1 MPNYSYAIIPTI
13 GIALS
18 SVIVYYLYSLEKL
31 GCECSLTSK
40 RTYILGF
47 NSFLIA
53 YNLFALLIG
62 GVQGIAA
69 LYQKFPV
76 LYIVFLLL
84 IAGSVTN
91 VIFTL
96 QFIDEMKRKGCAC
109 SDSVYRDIMYI
120 LAIFQ
125 AVTWSILGLVIVVL
139 GGLFAKDLAT
149 GRVTM
154 KNIEAAQKLYKK
166 AAKK

>member
-1 MPNYSYAIIPTI
+1 MPNYAYAITPTI

-18 SVIVYYLYSLEKL
+18 SLIVYYLYSLEKL

-53 YNLFALLIG
+53 YNLFVLLIG

-76 LYIVFLLL
+76 LYIVLLLL

-96 QFIDEMKRKGCAC
+96 QFIDEMKREKCAC

-120 LAIFQ
+120 LAILN
-125 AVTWSILGLVIVVL
+125 ALTWSILGLVILVM
-139 GGLFAKDLAT
+139 GGLFAKDFAT

-154 KNIEAAQKLYKK
+154 KNIERIAK
-166 AAKK
+166 AAKKS

>member
-1 MPNYSYAIIPTI
+1 MPNYAYAISPTI

-18 SVIVYYLYSLEKL
+18 SILVYYLYSLEKL
-31 GCECSLTSK
+31 GCQCSLTGK
-40 RTYILGF
+40 RAYILGF

-53 YNLFALLIG
+53 FNLFVLVMG
-62 GVQGIAA
+62 GTEGIIA
-69 LYQKFPV
+69 LYQKFPI
-76 LYIVFLLL
+76 LYLVPVLL

-96 QFIDEMKRKGCAC
+96 QVIDDMKREKCAC

-120 LAIFQ
+120 LAILQ
-125 AVTWSILGLVIVVL
+125 ALTWSILVLVMVVV
-139 GGLFAKDLAT
+139 GGLFAKDFAT

-154 KNIEAAQKLYKK
+154 KNIQRAAK
-166 AAKK
+166 AAKKA